1 MSVLPSG
8 YLNSLCEIKDYDG
21 NILLRGYLNRI
32 TDDDEFQIVRGGSK
46 PLPTVMEN
54 KTLDVEVLNNIY
66 GNALFVGKVAAST
79 KNHLKLSEVQA
90 KKDFEKRK
98 YFRVDTV
105 FPANAYMGE
114 GALEAVKNLVYNAN
128 ATAKLKHLSIDIDNL
143 SISGIHIVIKG
154 EQIPLEVGTQ
164 LVVVMILENKELT
177 LPITVRRA
185 TTNRQGEPNGFG
197 CSFDLTEGWEIDT
210 IGNYLFACQRKQIQ
224 KQRYGKTEDNGKEE
238 APEENTE
245 EA

>member
-66 GNALFVGKVAAST
+66 GNALFVGKVAVST

-90 KKDFEKRK
+90 KKDFEKISVLTPFSPQTPIWAR
-98 YFRVDTV
+98 
-105 FPANAYMGE
+105 
-114 GALEAVKNLVYNAN
+114 AL
-128 ATAKLKHLSIDIDNL
+128 LKQSRTLFI
-143 SISGIHIVIKG
+143 
-154 EQIPLEVGTQ
+154 TQ
-164 LVVVMILENKELT
+164 TQPQSSNI
-177 LPITVRRA
+177 
-185 TTNRQGEPNGFG
+185 
-197 CSFDLTEGWEIDT
+197 
-210 IGNYLFACQRKQIQ
+210 
-224 KQRYGKTEDNGKEE
+224 
-238 APEENTE
+238 
-245 EA
+245 